1 MYKNYSGVIGVF
13 TNEGDLLKAAREARE
28 KMKYKN
34 FDAFTPYP
42 VHGLDDAMG
51 LKRSWLPYVTFVA
64 GLTGFLTA
72 SALQIWTS
80 AFDWPVNIGGKPF
93 ISFPAFVPIMFELT
107 VLFGGLA
114 TVGAL
119 FWVCGFPNKTHNFL
133 HPRITND
140 RFVLYIPSNEKNY
153 SESEAKSFL
162 AKFHPEEVSVVNTGA
177 VS

>member
-1 MYKNYSGVIGVF
+1 MYKSYKGTIGVF
-13 TNEGDLLKAAREARE
+13 KTEDDLLAAAKEARQ
-28 KMKYKN
+28 KMNYTK

-64 GLTGFLTA
+64 GALGLA
-72 SALQIWTS
+72 SAAALEIWTS
-80 AFDWPVNIGGKPF
+80 AFDWPINIGGKPF

-107 VLFGGLA
+107 VLIGGLC

-119 FWVCGFPNKTHNFL
+119 FWVCGLPNKTHQFL

-140 RFVLYIPSNEKNY
+140 RFILYIPTSEKNY
-153 SESEAKSFL
+153 NESEVKNFL
-162 AKFHPEEVSVVNTGA
+162 SRFHPEEIAKVEI
-177 VS
+177 